1 MEKIYITGHR
11 NPDLDSVASAIAY
24 AHLKNSIDSGNDYIP
39 ICCGSLNKQSKY
51 VLSAIGI
58 QSPRLVKNVLPKVA
72 NIAKRDIFTLDVN
85 APVYKAIKELDERN
99 LSVIPVF
106 ENAVDF
112 KGIVSIHEITKFLI
126 NENLGTRPV
135 YRFRIDNFAQV
146 LPGYFYRTG
155 QREFSAPIMI
165 GAMTYEVSVQR
176 TSSLEEGKPLLII
189 GMREKIIQY
198 AVDQQF
204 PAIILTGIQQD
215 MALNIDFSSYQGTV
229 FISKADTAETVRL
242 LRLSAPVS
250 DIISM
255 NHPVLQAGDNFDDA
269 KKHFVNSEY
278 RGLPVF
284 EDGRFSGIVT
294 RRCFIEK
301 PQQKLI
307 LVDHN
312 ELDHSIEGA
321 GQAKVI
327 EIIDHHRL
335 GAERTNEPIYI
346 FAKPVG
352 CTCTIIYQMYK
363 LHGVEI
369 PTNMAKLLLSAIL
382 SDTVMLKSPTTT
394 EEDRQAII
402 SLAKIA
408 ECDWL
413 EWGREMFYKTATLRS
428 AQPLEIVKNDFKIY
442 EQDKYKVGIGQV
454 ETLTLEDFDEM
465 KEPFLEALQ
474 KICTQKKLDWT
485 MLLITNV
492 IKEES
497 LLLMTSLDELA
508 DKLIYKKLEDNL
520 YFLPGVLSRKKQLI
534 PEICRVIED
543 RDMPF
548 SVVGA

>member
-1 MEKIYITGHR
+1 MDRIYITGHR

-24 AHLKNSIDSGNDYIP
+24 AHLKNSIDSGNEYIP
-39 ICCGSLNKQSKY
+39 VCCGPLNKQSKY
-51 VLSAIGI
+51 VLSAIGVK
-58 QSPRLVKNVLPKVA
+58 SPRLVKNVFPKVA
-72 NIAKRDIFTLDVN
+72 DIAKRDVITLDVN
-85 APVYKAIKELDERN
+85 DPVYKAIKELDGRN

-112 KGIVSIHEITKFLI
+112 RGIVSIHEITDFLI
-126 NENLGTRPV
+126 NENLGTRPL
-135 YRFRIDNFAQV
+135 YRFRIDNFGQV
-146 LPGYFYRTG
+146 LPGYFYRSG
-155 QREFSAPIMI
+155 LREFSAPIMI
-165 GAMTYEVSVQR
+165 GAMTYEISVER
-176 TSSLEEGKPLLII
+176 TNNLAEGKPLLIV
-189 GMREKIIQY
+189 GLRERIIQY

-204 PAIILTGIQQD
+204 PAIILTGIKED
-215 MALNIDFSSYQGTV
+215 VSLNIDFSAYQGTV

-250 DIISM
+250 DIMSVK
-255 NHPVLQAGDNFDDA
+255 HPVLQAADNFEDA
-269 KKHFVNSEY
+269 KKHFVSSEY

-284 EDGRFSGIVT
+284 EKDRFAGIVT

-321 GQAKVI
+321 GQAKVL

-352 CTCTIIYQMYK
+352 STCTVVYQLYNLYGK
-363 LHGVEI
+363 KI
-369 PTNMAKLLLSAIL
+369 PGDIAKLMLSAIL
-382 SDTVMLKSPTTT
+382 SDTVMLKSPTAT
-394 EEDRQAII
+394 EEDRQAMTA
-402 SLAKIA
+402 LAEIA
-408 ECDWL
+408 GCDWL
-413 EWGREMFYKTATLRS
+413 EWGRKMFAETATLRS
-428 AQPLEIVKNDFKIY
+428 VPPLEIVETDFKIY
-442 EQDKYKVGIGQV
+442 EQGKFRIGIGQV
-454 ETLTLEDFDEM
+454 ETLTLEDFNDI
-465 KEPFLEALQ
+465 KEPFLEALREV
-474 KICTQKKLDWT
+474 CTRQKLDWT

-497 LLLMTSLDELA
+497 LLLTTSFDELA
-508 DKLIYKKLEDNL
+508 DRLIYKKREDNL

-543 RDMPF
+543 SER
-548 SVVGA
+548 